1 MNKLIIKNFD
11 TKESVIYMCDKLNK
25 LKGKTANDILKM
37 TGQKDI
43 IPIDLDEIL
52 EKLEIY
58 KISTTFE
65 DLEQSGNFDDK
76 GEISGLVL
84 VKKNDIGIFYKKT
97 DSLHRKRFTIAH
109 ELAHCCK
116 HGEMLQAGYVE
127 FRGTM
132 NSDNENEIE
141 ANVFAGELLIPKKQ
155 LNRVYKQLIVPSLV
169 GLADIFEVS
178 INVMRERLLYLGE
191 PFFDD
196 SKGEHNNE

>member
-1 MNKLIIKNFD
+1 
-11 TKESVIYMCDKLNK
+11 
-25 LKGKTANDILKM
+25 
-37 TGQKDI
+37 
-43 IPIDLDEIL
+43 
-52 EKLEIY
+52 
-58 KISTTFE
+58 
-65 DLEQSGNFDDK
+65 
-76 GEISGLVL
+76 
-84 VKKNDIGIFYKKT
+84 
-97 DSLHRKRFTIAH
+97 
-109 ELAHCCK
+109 
-116 HGEMLQAGYVE
+116 MLQAGYVE